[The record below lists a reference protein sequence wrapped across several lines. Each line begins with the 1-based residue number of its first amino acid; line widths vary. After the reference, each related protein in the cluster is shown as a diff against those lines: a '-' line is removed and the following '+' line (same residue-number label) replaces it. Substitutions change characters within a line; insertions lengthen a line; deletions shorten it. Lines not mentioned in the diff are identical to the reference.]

1 MSTNTAHPASRRPA
15 LLLTALCAAQVM
27 LVLDLVVVTVALP
40 SIRAD
45 LGIAP
50 ADLQWVVTTYGLAYG
65 GFMIT
70 AGRAGDLFGHRRIL
84 VAGLVVFTVASAL
97 AGLATGPVTL
107 FAARALQGVGGALV
121 SPTALALLTT
131 AFAEGEVRNRALG
144 AWGAVGSAGATG
156 AALVGGL
163 LTDLVHWRAIF
174 MINIPVGIVVI
185 LVVIRIVGGHRPDRT
200 GRLDLAGAV
209 LLTGGVVLLVAAVT
223 RAAEGPTAA
232 VWVMAGASAATL
244 AAFAV
249 VERRVAEPV
258 VKASLLATPTVR
270 YGNLIC
276 ALSAAAALVTQYFT
290 TLSLQN
296 VAGMSPLETGLAF
309 APVTAIIVVV
319 SGRAGALVARF
330 GVRLMIT
337 AGAAATALG
346 LLLLGLAPSGAVWTG
361 ALPGLLISGLGAG
374 LMFAPSMIVSTSGVP
389 DEDQGLASGLLN
401 TSFQLGGPLGLAVL
415 SAVAAS
421 VTGGATGGVTG
432 GATGTQALT
441 DGYRAAFLWS
451 LALPALIVAA
461 VAALPRDTAP
471 EPAPAH
477 PGSALE

>member
-1 MSTNTAHPASRRPA
+1 MAEPRAARRPG
-15 LLLTALCAAQVM
+15 LLLAVLCTAQIM

-45 LGIAP
+45 LGVAE
-50 ADLQWVVTTYGLAYG
+50 ADLQWVVTAYGLAYG

-70 AGRAGDLFGHRRIL
+70 AGRVGDLFGHRRVL
-84 VAGLVVFTVASAL
+84 VAGLVVFTAASAL
-97 AGLATGPVTL
+97 AGLAGSPAVL

-121 SPTALALLTT
+121 SPTALALVAT
-131 AFAEGEVRNRALG
+131 AFAEGDARNRALG
-144 AWGAVGSAGATG
+144 VWGAVGSAGATG

-174 MINIPVGIVVI
+174 MINLPVGAAVI
-185 LVVIRIVGGHRPDRT
+185 LAVLRLVGDHRPGGPR
-200 GRLDLAGAV
+200 RLDLTGAA
-209 LLTGGVVLLVAAVT
+209 LLTGGAVLLVAAVT

-232 VWVMAGASAATL
+232 VWAMAAASVAML
-244 AAFAV
+244 AVFAV

-258 VKASLLATPTVR
+258 VKLSMLADPNVR

-296 VAGMSPLETGLAF
+296 VAGLSPLQTGLAF

-319 SGRAGALVARF
+319 SGRVGALVARF
-330 GVRLMIT
+330 GVRRML
-337 AGAAATALG
+337 AGGAAVTALG
-346 LLLLGLAPSGAVWTG
+346 LLVLGLAPPGALWTG
-361 ALPGLLISGLGAG
+361 VLPGLLLGGLGAG
-374 LMFAPSMIVSTSGVP
+374 LMYAPSMIVSTTGVA
-389 DEDQGLASGLLN
+389 DGDQGLASGLLN

-415 SAVAAS
+415 NAVAAA
-421 VTGGATGGVTG
+421 VAGGATG
-432 GATGTQALT
+432 AQALT

-451 LALPALIVAA
+451 LALPTLIAAA
-461 VAALPRDTAP
+461 VAALPGDRSRGM
-471 EPAPAH
+471 PA
-477 PGSALE
+477 PGSASPPTRRSA